1 MMYQSFPMERK
12 KKKIFSW
19 MNFMR
24 RLSGMAAGFISSP
37 KVILITWNIN
47 EKLTYFVA
55 GTYIRATEDIWAWSG
70 GDDGI
75 VGPADMGPDK
85 SDDLGEELDMKLTW
99 KVSPGLAW
107 IFRGGYFWAGDGA
120 GYLINGNINTLENAY
135 ELRTTIKFSFGGL
148 SIGK

>member
-1 MMYQSFPMERK
+1 MLQLNY
-12 KKKIFSW
+12 
-19 MNFMR
+19 
-24 RLSGMAAGFISSP
+24 
-37 KVILITWNIN
+37 TWNIN

-55 GTYIRATEDIWAWSG
+55 GTYIQATEDILAWTPQDG
-70 GDDGI
+70 GI
-75 VGPADMGPDK
+75 VGPDDMGPDK
-85 SDDLGEELDMKLTW
+85 SKDLGEELDMKLVW

-148 SIGK
+148 SFGK